1 MQNQSSIA
9 CFQFYILTD
18 TKSERT
24 ELSLKYCWFD
34 GQGGG
39 KTCCSV
45 VEKEIQG
52 SFVLSEITAFTCSPT
67 QLAKMTFFPYSSSL
81 YLLHIIG
88 LFAQWEEE
96 QV

>member
-1 MQNQSSIA
+1 MQNQSSIV

-67 QLAKMTFFPYSSSL
+67 QLAKMTFFPYFFP
-81 YLLHIIG
+81 LL
-88 LFAQWEEE
+88 FTY
-96 QV
+96 